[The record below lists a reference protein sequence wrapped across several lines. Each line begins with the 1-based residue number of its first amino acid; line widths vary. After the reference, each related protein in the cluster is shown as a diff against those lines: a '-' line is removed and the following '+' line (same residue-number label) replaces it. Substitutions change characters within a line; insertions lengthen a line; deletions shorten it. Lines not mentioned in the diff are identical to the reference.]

1 MWVYKFFDWLIS
13 NINSYAQTQESY
25 AKLLNHLIHKSKH
38 QIVILIDS
46 IDKFHDIKDI
56 DWLPIELVNNVKII
70 LTITSATNEPEDVDV
85 SSCSLLTALKAKV
98 NAQNIL
104 FLTSFTQ
111 EQWEDV
117 LSNGAL
123 QLPEAWK
130 KSDEKVPI
138 QAKVNF

>member
-1 MWVYKFFDWLIS
+1 LD
-13 NINSYAQTQESY
+13 
-25 AKLLNHLIHKSKH
+25 
-38 QIVILIDS
+38 
-46 IDKFHDIKDI
+46 
-56 DWLPIELVNNVKII
+56 
-70 LTITSATNEPEDVDV
+70 
-85 SSCSLLTALKAKV
+85 ALKAKV

-104 FLTSFTQ
+104 FLTTFTQ